1 MTNINMGLLLL
12 LSFYGLLVGSFLNVV
27 ACRIPKLES
36 IISPPSH
43 CPNCQTRLRPLDLI
57 PVFSWLFL
65 RGKCRYC
72 KAAIH
77 WQYPAVEAFTAI
89 SWAVV
94 AWRYGW
100 SWETFM
106 GLGFV
111 SFLIP
116 LSIIDIREM
125 LLPNLLTYPLIGFA
139 LMGRLAVGSEPV
151 WSYLAGGIF
160 GAGFLLFLWR
170 VSPYLFGKEGMGLG
184 DVKLMAGIGLM
195 VGMKGT
201 ILTLFASS
209 FLGLIVGLILQKAN
223 RLSQQQYVP
232 FGPFLALGGTVSF
245 LFGNEIWQAYESLFF

>member
-1 MTNINMGLLLL
+1 
-12 LSFYGLLVGSFLNVV
+12 
-27 ACRIPKLES
+27 
-36 IISPPSH
+36 
-43 CPNCQTRLRPLDLI
+43 
-57 PVFSWLFL
+57 
-65 RGKCRYC
+65 
-72 KAAIH
+72 
-77 WQYPAVEAFTAI
+77 
-89 SWAVV
+89 
-94 AWRYGW
+94 
-100 SWETFM
+100 M

-195 VGMKGT
+195 VGIKGT
-201 ILTLFASS
+201 ILTLFASA

-223 RLSQQQYVP
+223 RLGQQQYVP